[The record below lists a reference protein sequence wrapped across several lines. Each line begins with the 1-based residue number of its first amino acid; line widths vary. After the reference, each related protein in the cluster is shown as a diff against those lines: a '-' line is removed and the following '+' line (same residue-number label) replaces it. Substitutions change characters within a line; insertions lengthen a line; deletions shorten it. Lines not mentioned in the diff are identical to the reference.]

1 MERIK
6 NIREEKDLKQKDM
19 ANIIGIKR
27 STYASYETCRDTI
40 PLKHLNTLCN
50 YFNISLDYALGLTD
64 IKRYDNELN
73 EINIKI
79 AGERLKNLRKENNLT
94 QMEISKI
101 LNTSRSAWTGY
112 ECKKFLISTLLIY
125 EVAKKYNYSIDYL
138 LGKTDFPIKLK

>member
-64 IKRYDNELN
+64 IKRYDIPAANPNLSFVPKTENEEL
-73 EINIKI
+73 EDF
-79 AGERLKNLRKENNLT
+79 AVEWVKNHQIDDLEEPET
-94 QMEISKI
+94 
-101 LNTSRSAWTGY
+101 
-112 ECKKFLISTLLIY
+112 
-125 EVAKKYNYSIDYL
+125 YSDC
-138 LGKTDFPIKLK
+138 

>member
-1 MERIK
+1 MYDYINYIEVDK
-6 NIREEKDLKQKDM
+6 TPSELYQEF
-19 ANIIGIKR
+19 
-27 STYASYETCRDTI
+27 
-40 PLKHLNTLCN
+40 LND
-50 YFNISLDYALGLTD
+50 FVAF
-64 IKRYDNELN
+64 
-73 EINIKI
+73 
-79 AGERLKNLRKENNLT
+79 RKENNLT